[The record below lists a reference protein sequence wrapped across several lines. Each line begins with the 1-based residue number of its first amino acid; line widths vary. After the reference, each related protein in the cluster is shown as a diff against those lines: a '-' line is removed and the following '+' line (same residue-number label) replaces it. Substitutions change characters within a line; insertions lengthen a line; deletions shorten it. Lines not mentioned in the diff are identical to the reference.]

1 MEPSSKLPSREAALA
16 LLAQYNS
23 NRNLFNHMLACEAVM
38 GALARRFGADE
49 ARWRLAGLLHD
60 IDYDQTKDD
69 PLRHSQVG
77 ADILAEAGYPND
89 VVYAVR
95 VHNDAHGLPRMSMMD
110 KALYAVDPLTGLIVA
125 GALIKKE
132 KDVRLI
138 DTEFLL
144 KRFKEKG
151 FARGARRDQI
161 EACSEIGL
169 SLDDFISIGLA
180 AMQAIAADLGIA
192 GK

>member
-1 MEPSSKLPSREAALA
+1 MDSPSNLPSREAALK
-16 LLAQYNS
+16 LLARYNS

-38 GALARRFGADE
+38 GALAQRFGADE
-49 ARWRLAGLLHD
+49 AKWRLAGLLHD

-77 ADILAEAGYPND
+77 ADILAEAGYPDD

-95 VHNDAHGLPRMSMMD
+95 VHNDVHGLPRLSRMD

-138 DTEFLL
+138 DTDFLL
-144 KRFKEKG
+144 KRFKEKS

-161 EACSEIGL
+161 EACSEIDL
-169 SLDDFISIGLA
+169 SLEVFISIGLE
-180 AMQAIAADLGIA
+180 AMQAIAPELGIA